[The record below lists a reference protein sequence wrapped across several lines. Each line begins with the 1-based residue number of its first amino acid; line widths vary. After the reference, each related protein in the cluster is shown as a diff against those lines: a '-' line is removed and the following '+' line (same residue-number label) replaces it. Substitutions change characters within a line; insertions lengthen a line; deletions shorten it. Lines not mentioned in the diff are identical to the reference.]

1 MLVDAEEI
9 IALKTLVLDLQS
21 RVSALEQHTPGYKAK
36 PRQVSLEEC
45 DKADGLSSS
54 GERPLPAGAYAAHVG
69 QLSSMSH
76 VPPGSQAS
84 TRQGGA
90 GGSTNTMPQHLD
102 RHVSPALPPAVPMA
116 TTRVVMHQIVL
127 PSEVDSL
134 GICFGGQVLS
144 WIDVCAGMSAKTLA
158 KASCVTASVDAVH
171 FLRPCRLGTVVIV
184 AAQVNRTFKSS
195 MEVGVRVESEDMK
208 TGARYHCCSAYL
220 TFVVLADRANK
231 QMAEQQGQ
239 QLHSNQARSPC
250 QAEQRPVLPRVVP
263 STKNHAHTF
272 EAAQVRRMARLTARA
287 ESRSNPT
294 AAAAAELCR
303 LQPITHREGGPTLP
317 PSITLPAPLAAP
329 SCQLSGQFGG
339 SQFSSQFGGGP
350 PSPWPGIQLPQHD
363 QGQSCGS
370 EQSGL
375 GKQRSQQHHHHHHQ
389 QQQQEQQQQQGVHFT
404 CSAAISPAAA
414 TELAERVVNEAVQAS
429 RAESCLNRREQHAGD
444 KHTCRGSTHR
454 AKESATFRVSSWGE
468 RGGEGDG
475 GKLADCEGCRPSSG
489 GSGSSATQSSRS
501 GELDAF
507 EQLYVTPNYTV
518 AYVTQSIMP
527 QHANTLGITFG
538 GQVMSWM
545 EQCAYISASRLRASH
560 ILTAAMDSV
569 SFAKSTKV
577 GDILYVTSQVTAMF
591 MSSLEVLVS
600 VHGEDPQVGELF
612 HCADAFIT
620 LVTVSR
626 DCGQPMQLP
635 FQLQPVTDTDRLR
648 QEGALKRRVDR
659 LRMRAE
665 CANAESGH
673 PSLDGSTWE

>member
-1 MLVDAEEI
+1 
-9 IALKTLVLDLQS
+9 
-21 RVSALEQHTPGYKAK
+21 
-36 PRQVSLEEC
+36 
-45 DKADGLSSS
+45 
-54 GERPLPAGAYAAHVG
+54 
-69 QLSSMSH
+69 
-76 VPPGSQAS
+76 
-84 TRQGGA
+84 
-90 GGSTNTMPQHLD
+90 
-102 RHVSPALPPAVPMA
+102 
-116 TTRVVMHQIVL
+116 MHQIVL

-184 AAQVNRTFKSS
+184 AAQVNRTFNSS

-220 TFVVLADRANK
+220 TFVVVADRSNK
-231 QMAEQQGQ
+231 QSEQQQQ
-239 QLHSNQARSPC
+239 QLHGTQA
-250 QAEQRPVLPRVVP
+250 QATRKPEQKPVLPRVVP

-317 PSITLPAPLAAP
+317 PSITLPAPLASP
-329 SCQLSGQFGG
+329 SNPY
-339 SQFSSQFGGGP
+339 SSQFGGGP
-350 PSPWPGIQLPQHD
+350 PSPWPGIQLPQPD
-363 QGQSCGS
+363 QAQRCGS
-370 EQSGL
+370 EQRGL
-375 GKQRSQQHHHHHHQ
+375 GKQRSRQHHHHHSQQQQQ
-389 QQQQEQQQQQGVHFT
+389 QQQQEQQQQLLQQQKQQDQQQQLQQQREQQQQQQQQQQGIHFL
-404 CSAAISPAAA
+404 CSAAISPVAA

-429 RAESCLNRREQHAGD
+429 VGESNLVNPDLGDQHARERHACMGI
-444 KHTCRGSTHR
+444 RHR
-454 AKESATFRVSSWGE
+454 FKESAKFRVSSWGE
-468 RGGEGDG
+468 REEEGDG
-475 GKLADCEGCRPSSG
+475 GKLANCERSRRSSG
-489 GSGSSATQSSRS
+489 GSASSATRSSRS

-507 EQLYVTPNYTV
+507 EQQYVTPNYTV

-635 FQLQPVTDTDRLR
+635 FQLQPVTDMDRLR
-648 QEGALKRRVDR
+648 QEGAQKRRIER

-673 PSLDGSTWE
+673 VSLDGSTW